1 MQAATHTFSSPVR
14 AMDVV
19 RLAWP
24 IVVSMLSYTCTSLV
38 DVLVVGWLGTT
49 ELAAVG
55 LAVTGLYLVRAMGL
69 GVLSGSRIATSQATG
84 AERHDDAER
93 YGWHTLYMALT
104 FGVMVLPATLISGP
118 LFMASGATTEV
129 AAMATSYMNI
139 MLFGAVFTFLLFG
152 LTAWYQG
159 RGDTRTPMVANV
171 LSNVLNGALTPVLV
185 FGLGPFPA
193 MGISGAALATV
204 IGTALGALCL
214 VGPLIWRSGRESV
227 RGSQRLVMDIARLG
241 FPMGMAWTLD
251 VGSFAAFTAILAACG
266 NAHLAAHV
274 LVMRIVSVSFLPG
287 HAIGQAAGVLAGQA
301 VGAGRPDAA
310 TQSVHAGLRVATLV
324 MLVCGVV
331 FWLAPGLVLAPFS
344 VQPDVFALASTLLW
358 VAAGFQV
365 FDAIAMVLYQGIS
378 GAGDTRFVTVT
389 MTLAAWFV
397 KLPIGYA
404 LAIPVGLGAVGA
416 WLGITVEIIVVAAAL
431 AARLR
436 SGRWLLAPKPEAA
449 RATS

>member
-1 MQAATHTFSSPVR
+1 MQTATHSFNSPVR
-14 AMDVV
+14 AVDIL

-38 DVLVVGWLGTT
+38 DVLVVGWLGTL

-69 GVLSGSRIATSQATG
+69 GVLSGSRIATAQATG
-84 AERHDDAER
+84 AGRFSDAER
-93 YGWHTLYMALT
+93 YGWHTVYMALA
-104 FGVMVLPATLISGP
+104 FGVLVLPATIVSYRVFLS
-118 LFMASGATTEV
+118 SGASSEV
-129 AAMATSYMNI
+129 AAMASSYMNI

-171 LSNVLNGALTPVLV
+171 VSNVLNGVLTPALV
-185 FGLGPFPA
+185 FGLGPFAA

-204 IGTALGALCL
+204 IGTALGASCL
-214 VGPLIWRSGRESV
+214 LVPLAWRSGRASLV
-227 RGSQRLVMDIARLG
+227 WSQRLVMDIARLG
-241 FPMGMAWTLD
+241 FPMGFAWTLD
-251 VGSFAAFTAILAACG
+251 VGSFAGFTAILAVCG

-310 TQSVHAGLRVATLV
+310 TQSVYAGLRVATV
-324 MLVCGVV
+324 IMVACGVV
-331 FWLAPGLVLAPFS
+331 FWLAPGFVLAPFS
-344 VQPDVFALASTLLW
+344 VEPDVAALATTLLL

-365 FDAIAMVLYQGIS
+365 FDAIAMVLFQGIS

-404 LAIPVGLGAVGA
+404 LAIPLGLGAVGA
-416 WLGITVEIIVVAAAL
+416 WLGITVEIIVVAAVL

-436 SGRWLLAPKPEAA
+436 SGRWLLTRKPVTAL
-449 RATS
+449 AT